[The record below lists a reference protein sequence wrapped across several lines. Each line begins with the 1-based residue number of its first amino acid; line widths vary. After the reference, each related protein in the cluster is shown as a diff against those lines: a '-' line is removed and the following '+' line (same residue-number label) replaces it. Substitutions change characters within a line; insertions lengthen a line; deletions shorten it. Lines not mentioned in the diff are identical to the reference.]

1 MDTATEA
8 CLGGRLSWIESGQG
22 FLYLRR
28 KNTKLGRKV
37 DFISLNGMTV
47 EQKNL
52 FLSPEGNCG
61 RRIEALRG
69 ITGIIKGFSK

>member
-1 MDTATEA
+1 M
-8 CLGGRLSWIESGQG
+8 
-22 FLYLRR
+22 

-61 RRIEALRG
+61 LGKKPDTNSYHVLEIHSSFYLKIQSWAN
-69 ITGIIKGFSK
+69 

>member
-1 MDTATEA
+1 M
-8 CLGGRLSWIESGQG
+8 
-22 FLYLRR
+22 

-61 RRIEALRG
+61 RRIGALRG
-69 ITGIIKGFSK
+69 ITGITKGFSK